1 MIIDKCDMH
10 GLATSLLDFTDYDTN
25 TIVNQYC
32 TYRTDINIIPE
43 ILMGDGRSENSKGN
57 GRFQKRLEC
66 NFDEKRL
73 LGGCA

>member
-1 MIIDKCDMH
+1 MH

-57 GRFQKRLEC
+57 GRFQKRAER
-66 NFDEKRL
+66 NFGEK
-73 LGGCA
+73 GV